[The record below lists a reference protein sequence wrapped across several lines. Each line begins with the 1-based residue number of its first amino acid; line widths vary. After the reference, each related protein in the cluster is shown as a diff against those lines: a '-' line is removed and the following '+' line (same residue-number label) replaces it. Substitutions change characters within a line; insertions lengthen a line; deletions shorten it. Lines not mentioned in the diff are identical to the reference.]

1 MKRLALAA
9 IVLSIVACSS
19 QDETPA
25 DTGLAAPAAA
35 PAPAVTDS
43 VATPA
48 PDSAVVTPDSTS
60 PDSAQRDTTAR

>member
-9 IVLSIVACSS
+9 IVLSIAACSS
-19 QDETPA
+19 QDEVPA

-48 PDSAVVTPDSTS
+48 PDSAVVMPDSAS
-60 PDSAQRDTTAR
+60 PDSAQRDTTPR